1 MQFQIRNGNGSSW
14 EIDQVKISTGTYE
27 NTVEQGNSLTISQEI
42 EGFSYFFDKHT
53 KLLNIVSQNSLI
65 LKTEVYEMSGKMIL
79 DSNDKNLN
87 HNISFSNFENGI
99 YLVRVLT
106 ELGQTTIKLLNYVIQ
121 QLVEQ
126 F

>member
-106 ELGQTTIKLLNYVIQ
+106 ELGQTTIKLLNY
-121 QLVEQ
+121 
-126 F
+126 